1 MADLG
6 VARLILEEKIT
17 RKKRFR
23 QRIKGSHVEQMKRQT
38 VWRKGK
44 ALRSADQGVEALEFF
59 YR

>member
-23 QRIKGSHVEQMKRQT
+23 QRIKGSHVEQIKRQT
-38 VWRKGK
+38 VWRKG
-44 ALRSADQGVEALEFF
+44 
-59 YR
+59 